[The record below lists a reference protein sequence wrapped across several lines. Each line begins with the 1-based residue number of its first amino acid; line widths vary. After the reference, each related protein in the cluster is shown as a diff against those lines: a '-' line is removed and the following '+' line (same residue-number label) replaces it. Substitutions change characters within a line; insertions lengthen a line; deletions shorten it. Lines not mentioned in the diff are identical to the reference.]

1 MWKANA
7 SHAIAQDVIRGYE
20 LVGPMSRR
28 CARTTNRSKF
38 LEKSKFRKCRVSPAG
53 AEMGVHQRTIARV
66 NGSEG
71 KEECKREVK
80 VAVT

>member
-7 SHAIAQDVIRGYE
+7 RDAIAQDVIRGYE
-20 LVGPMSRR
+20 LVVPISRR

-53 AEMGVHQRTIARV
+53 TEMGAHQRTIARV
-66 NGSEG
+66 DGSER
-71 KEECKREVK
+71 KEEYKREVR
-80 VAVT
+80 VAVM